1 MRKIK
6 RITVLLLSIIV
17 IFATGFNLDKVEAYG
32 DIYSNREIGVYN
44 TGNTINNKNN
54 TVEKI
59 GNKDESNSIK
69 DEINIDDLDGKAKG
83 QIESLYEYINKMKT
97 DVELMEYLNP
107 KEYIQSYI
115 SEGKGNLSFDVLA
128 KATLSLCFKEVKSVL
143 VLVVSITT
151 IAIICALLK
160 NLQDAFADESISKI
174 AFYACFVLVIMILSK
189 SFIISI
195 SLAKN
200 VINNISEFMN
210 ALLPIL
216 VTMIGLAG
224 GFTSAVALDP
234 FVLGAVVLI
243 PKIYTTI
250 IIPFILME
258 FVLEFANNLSEE
270 HKITNLCGLLKQCI
284 LWFQGIIVTVFIAL
298 LTIRGITSKTLDAV
312 TLKTAKF
319 AIDNF
324 IPIVGKTFSD
334 AIASVAGYS
343 LIIKN
348 AISSIGLIVIVFILL
363 YPIIK
368 LVMMTFIYKLA
379 AALVEPISDSRIT
392 KSLEAA
398 GNSMVL
404 IISCVLTI
412 SLIFFILIAIM
423 AQAGSFVIGG

>member
-17 IFATGFNLDKVEAYG
+17 IFVTGFNLDKVEAYG

-224 GFTSAVALDP
+224 GVTSAVALDP